1 METLGLN
8 EAGQKLI
15 YLVRGFRNQE
25 RRSAML
31 YEGRIQGSASSRSL
45 TCEWLSENEMD
56 HRWRKLNVN
65 RKPGAWFRVPVGS
78 IDKQLPRNN
87 ADACSLFPSCAVT
100 SVAKAFDYMG
110 LTKKK
115 KALLQSNFIKSA
127 FGDVAGKIQILK
139 GFHCTRIKSVS
150 TFDLVRDVERE
161 RMYLI
166 QIRAKNSRNCFTDN
180 THAICI
186 FHKLI
191 FDVNNDN
198 PLRLSQVNLDHCCLG
213 GCCCWVH
220 DDALRVLMFTPTKAV
235 FTNILSRNIYELQ
248 L

>member
-1 METLGLN
+1 MPTHVLCSHHVPLHLS
-8 EAGQKLI
+8 QKP
-15 YLVRGFRNQE
+15 
-25 RRSAML
+25 
-31 YEGRIQGSASSRSL
+31 L
-45 TCEWLSENEMD
+45 TTWVYP
-56 HRWRKLNVN
+56 RKKN
-65 RKPGAWFRVPVGS
+65 
-78 IDKQLPRNN
+78 
-87 ADACSLFPSCAVT
+87 
-100 SVAKAFDYMG
+100 
-110 LTKKK
+110 
-115 KALLQSNFIKSA
+115 LLQSNFIKSA